1 MLLLTTGPTFAADI
15 AVNTILPSLVTNPE
29 SDTYN
34 IYGSGCLTP
43 LMIVVTIPLYL
54 CLLQPFIHDYIPG
67 ILKRMGLGMVL
78 LLISGLCTLLMGIL
92 GHYNIVLTLALM
104 TGQVTAKFL

>member
-15 AVNTILPSLVTNPE
+15 AVNAILSSLV
-29 SDTYN
+29 
-34 IYGSGCLTP
+34 I
-43 LMIVVTIPLYL
+43 MIVVTIPLYL

-104 TGQVTAKFL
+104 TGQVTAQFL